1 MMYDRVLI
9 GKNGSILGKI
19 KFKES
24 EPIKMSERSQNADS
38 VLEFD
43 RRATYLAQFRT
54 VTISSRPSSSAEN
67 TDSQER
73 PVMSGAIADYQ
84 DRARFRHAARSSSSP
99 STAAMRTSE
108 RRPGRS
114 SSSSSVE
121 ACRRPHFM
129 DQREFSPSPPGNSST
144 MRRAVRN
151 LLKKDSRHSQPYAE
165 EESYVPSPKIT
176 FLIDQPKL
184 TCQICQACTLK
195 LGSEDDIPQPGDFD
209 YDESENTTP
218 AILPC
223 AHVAC
228 TSCLSAWLAEND
240 GCPFCRV
247 AHRRPG
253 CGHRVGPRPLTHS
266 TIASLPA
273 TKPEGGRIAADCEP
287 CSARKRERRARDKM
301 AGLAERYV
309 KAREEAEQRPESGQA
324 QLALKT
330 AKKAFERY
338 GLDIGYEEVM
348 AEHTVW

>member
-1 MMYDRVLI
+1 MVYDRVLI

-24 EPIKMSERSQNADS
+24 EPIKMSERYEIPDS

-54 VTISSRPSSSAEN
+54 VAVSSRPSSPES
-67 TDSQER
+67 TGSQER
-73 PVMSGAIADYQ
+73 PVMSEAIADYR
-84 DRARFRHAARSSSSP
+84 DRARSLHPFRSSSSP
-99 STAAMRTSE
+99 SSSARRTTSE

-114 SSSSSVE
+114 SSSSSAE
-121 ACRRPHFM
+121 ACRRPHLE
-129 DQREFSPSPPGNSST
+129 DHREFSLSQLGNGST

-151 LLKKDSRHSQPYAE
+151 LLKEDGRRTQPYAA

-184 TCQICQACTLK
+184 TCQICQATTLK
-195 LGSEDDIPQPGDFD
+195 LAPDDDTPSQGTSTTTSPKIPPR
-209 YDESENTTP
+209 ES
-218 AILPC
+218 
-223 AHVAC
+223 
-228 TSCLSAWLAEND
+228 D

-253 CGHRVGPRPLTHS
+253 CGHRVGPRQLTHA
-266 TIASLPA
+266 TISSLPA
-273 TKPEGGRIAADCEP
+273 TKPEGGRIAPDCDS
-287 CSARKRERRARDKM
+287 CSAKKRERRARDKM

-309 KAREEAEQRPESGQA
+309 RAREEAEQRPHSGQA

-330 AKKAFERY
+330 AKKAFERC

-348 AEHTVW
+348 AEHTAW